1 MKFLEMLLKI
11 KEIYANKCIF
21 DKDNNK
27 GKTMYIVMTTNT
39 QQPMPHDNNND
50 QGANV
55 Y

>member
-1 MKFLEMLLKI
+1 LKI

-27 GKTMYIVMTTNT
+27 GKTMYIVMAPST
-39 QQPMPHDNNND
+39 QQSMPHDD

-55 Y
+55 H